1 MLLANNNNHGND
13 TKYSLYDAVTEFG
26 SVFVCICMYVCVCNK
41 EIFSLCLIKH
51 SAMKV
56 CVVGVGIGFN
66 ESDL

>member
-1 MLLANNNNHGND
+1 M
-13 TKYSLYDAVTEFG
+13 TEFS
-26 SVFVCICMYVCVCNK
+26 SVFVYVCVYNE

-51 SAMKV
+51 NAMKI